1 MRNALQNRVKTKN
14 ELANLHTE
22 IEDLRDNFQVLLQ
35 SLDARVPADS
45 KTSIIERVWK
55 EMPNKRPPFFKYFH
69 IDHLPT
75 SPEAASKLQK
85 EHLRKFKS
93 SDCGKDFSSV
103 LN

>member
-14 ELANLHTE
+14 ELADLHTE

-35 SLDARVPADS
+35 SLNARVPADC
-45 KTSIIERVWK
+45 KASIIERVWR

-69 IDHLPT
+69 IDRLPT
-75 SPEAASKLQK
+75 SPDAASKLQK
-85 EHLRKFKS
+85 EHLKKFKS
-93 SDCGKDFSSV
+93 SNGGQDFDSV